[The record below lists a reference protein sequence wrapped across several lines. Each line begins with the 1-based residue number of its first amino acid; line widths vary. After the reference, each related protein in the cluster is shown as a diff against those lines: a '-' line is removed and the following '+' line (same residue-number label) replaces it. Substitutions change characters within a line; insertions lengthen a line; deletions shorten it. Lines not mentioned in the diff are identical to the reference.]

1 MVFNCIIGVLF
12 SSHIWF
18 TYNVSCCISFM
29 WLVIWLLRTGVKQ
42 TARTALKKFVTITMH
57 LSLYVY
63 LNFPLLGIIPIILC
77 NKAQPAK
84 TWSAGWVT
92 GRALRLDRRGQNAS
106 VVLELAGKS
115 YGKLPCLLNTDN
127 GTEEG
132 LWWVKLHIGFLF
144 VILVKW

>member
-1 MVFNCIIGVLF
+1 
-12 SSHIWF
+12 
-18 TYNVSCCISFM
+18 
-29 WLVIWLLRTGVKQ
+29 
-42 TARTALKKFVTITMH
+42 MH

-84 TWSAGWVT
+84 TWSAGSVT
-92 GRALRLDRRGQNAS
+92 GRALRHDRRGQNAS
-106 VVLELAGKS
+106 EVVELAGKS

-132 LWWVKLHIGFLF
+132 LWWVKLHIGFFIRYFSKMTYLF
-144 VILVKW
+144 GQIYRWMQFVLLHELGQLSLNFTCMFAQVWRISRVFEWYCILTIRLY

>member
-1 MVFNCIIGVLF
+1 
-12 SSHIWF
+12 
-18 TYNVSCCISFM
+18 
-29 WLVIWLLRTGVKQ
+29 
-42 TARTALKKFVTITMH
+42 MH

-84 TWSAGWVT
+84 TWSAGSVT
-92 GRALRLDRRGQNAS
+92 GRALRHDRRGQNAS
-106 VVLELAGKS
+106 EVVELAGKS

-132 LWWVKLHIGFLF
+132 LCVRG
-144 VILVKW
+144 VA